1 MLATG
6 VPWGLERVRSALDE
20 LGNPQVRY
28 PTIHVG
34 GTNGK
39 GSVAVTLASV
49 LSAGHLR
56 TGLYTSPHLCS
67 FQERFQLSGCPVS
80 EGHLVAAADG
90 IRDVVVRH
98 GLTSFEAAT
107 VLALDLF
114 AREQVDAAVL
124 EVGLGGRL
132 DATNVVR
139 PDVSVVT
146 NVAMD
151 HEEFLGNTLDLI
163 AAEKAGIAKE
173 GVPLVTAETDPAVL
187 EVLGAVCADRGA
199 PLHVLAP
206 GCVRDV
212 EVAVDHTTLTLGTRS
227 WGELRMTTP
236 LVGHHQAVNTALAV
250 EALEHAPVELRPSAR
265 DVVAGVAGVNWPGR
279 NQIEE
284 IGGRT
289 WLFDVAH
296 NAAGVGSLVDVLDRL
311 ALPRPWAAL
320 IGVLGDREWRDML
333 PPVLQRVDRA
343 TLTVPPSAPPE
354 RSWDATEAADAVGA
368 LLPVSYPITAEPDF
382 SEALDRARSGPPG
395 GTVIVTG
402 SCHTVGD
409 ALKQLKRCPFGE

>member
-1 MLATG
+1 MQ
-6 VPWGLERVRSALDE
+6 SALDE
-20 LGNPQVRY
+20 LGSPHLRY
-28 PTIHVG
+28 PTLHVG

-39 GSVAVTLASV
+39 GSVAVTLAAV

-67 FQERFQLSGCPVS
+67 FQERFQISGRPV
-80 EGHLVAAADG
+80 EEAHLVAAADG
-90 IRDVVVRH
+90 ISDVVVRH

-107 VLALDLF
+107 VLVLHLF
-114 AREQVDAAVL
+114 AGEQVDAAVL

-132 DATNVVR
+132 DATNVVC

-151 HEEFLGNTLDLI
+151 HAEFLGSTLDLI

-173 GVPLVTAETDPAVL
+173 GVPFVTAETDPAVL
-187 EVLGAVCADRGA
+187 EVFGAVCADRGA
-199 PLHVLAP
+199 PFHVLAP
-206 GCVRDV
+206 GYIRGV
-212 EVAVDHTTLTLGTRS
+212 EVAADHTGFTLVTRS

-236 LVGHHQAVNTALAV
+236 LVGHHQAVNAALAV

-265 DVVAGVAGVNWPGR
+265 DLVAGVAGVNWPGR
-279 NQIEE
+279 DQIEE

-296 NAAGVGSLVDVLDRL
+296 NAAGVGSLVDVLDSI

-343 TLTVPPSAPPE
+343 ILTRPPSAPPE
-354 RSWDATEAADAVGA
+354 RCWDTTEAAEAVAA
-368 LLPVSYPITAEPDF
+368 LLPASYPLTAEPDF
-382 SEALDRARSGPPG
+382 SEALDRARAGPPG

-409 ALKQLKRCPFGE
+409 ALKQLDRCPFRG